1 MNVYCRKGKAKDM
14 RAHIVTAYWKMKLQL
29 HAFETLK
36 LHGGKW
42 SAYLLSLY
50 LHYDFVL
57 QSGEE
62 T

>member
-1 MNVYCRKGKAKDM
+1 MNVYYRQGKVEDI
-14 RAHIVTAYWKMKLQL
+14 RAHIVTAYWKVELQF
-29 HAFETLK
+29 HAFKTITL
-36 LHGGKW
+36 HSGEW

>member
-1 MNVYCRKGKAKDM
+1 M
-14 RAHIVTAYWKMKLQL
+14 RAHILTAYWKVELQL
-29 HAFETLK
+29 HAFKTLT
-36 LHGGKW
+36 LHGGEW
-42 SAYLLSLY
+42 SAYLLSFY